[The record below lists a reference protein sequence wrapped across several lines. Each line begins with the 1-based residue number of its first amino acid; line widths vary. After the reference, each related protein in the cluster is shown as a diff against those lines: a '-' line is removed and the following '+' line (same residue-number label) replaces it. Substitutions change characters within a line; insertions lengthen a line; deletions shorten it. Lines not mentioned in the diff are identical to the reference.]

1 MPAYLDAARSVIA
14 SRRAARRVTTPER
27 LRPLDFAPF
36 EAALAALSSTDADRV
51 SALVDGADIASL
63 ARALD
68 SRSLTA
74 RDLLLHHLARVRA
87 HDDRLRSIIELNPHA
102 LDEARESDERRAAGA
117 SRGRLDGIP
126 LTVKDN
132 IATAGPL
139 HTTAGTFSLAEHVAD
154 GDAAVVAAVREA
166 GAVLLGTNNLSELA
180 GAVSTTPGVSAVG
193 GQSANPYGPDFSP
206 GGSSS
211 GTAVAVAAGLAVVG
225 IGTETS
231 GSLLAPASF
240 NGVVGMKPT
249 HGFVPGTGI
258 VPLVSTQDDAGPV
271 ARTVADAA
279 DLLEAMT
286 GGAVR
291 VESGEP
297 GGLPGSRVGVLRAEV
312 VRQRSALED
321 TTDNA
326 ALLDRAAAALEAV
339 GATCVEV
346 EVADARTTSSV
357 EKELLA
363 VVLGGLSHETMAAV
377 AAAGGP
383 ASVAELQRLGLAD
396 PERRIPRG
404 QTLVS
409 LAAVRRTT
417 AEAHAAAAAAL
428 VERSRQLLD
437 EAFERVGADVL
448 LSLSNV
454 HSPFY
459 ASAGHPAVTV
469 PLGLRSSG
477 MPVGATLI
485 GRRGADAH
493 VLRWAGALEAAT
505 HARVSPRL

>member
-1 MPAYLDAARSVIA
+1 MSVILDAARSVIA
-14 SRRAARRVTTPER
+14 SRWVARRVTTPDR

-36 EAALAALSSTDADRV
+36 EAALATISGTDAERV
-51 SALVDGADIASL
+51 SSLVEGADIASL
-63 ARALD
+63 ATALD
-68 SRSLTA
+68 SGSLSA

-87 HDDRLRSIIELNPHA
+87 LDDRLRSILELNPRA
-102 LDEARESDERRAAGA
+102 LDEARKSDERRAAGA
-117 SRGRLDGIP
+117 ARGPLDGIP

-132 IATAGPL
+132 IATAAPM
-139 HTTAGTFSLAEHVAD
+139 HTTGGTFSLADHVAD
-154 GDAAVVAAVREA
+154 ADAAVVAAVRAA
-166 GAVLLGTNNLSELA
+166 GAVVLGTNNLSELA

-193 GQSANPYGPDFSP
+193 GQTVNPHGPDVTP

-211 GTAVAVAAGLAVVG
+211 GTAVAVAAGLTVVG

-240 NGVVGMKPT
+240 NGVVAMKPT
-249 HGFVPGTGI
+249 HGLVPGAGI
-258 VPLVSTQDDAGPV
+258 MPLVATQDDAGPV

-279 DLLEAMT
+279 ALLEAMT
-286 GGAVR
+286 GGALR
-291 VESGEP
+291 VEIVGSGP
-297 GGLPGSRVGVLRAEV
+297 LPGSRVGVLRAEV
-312 VRQRSALED
+312 LRQRSALED
-321 TTDNA
+321 TTDNG
-326 ALLDRAAAALEAV
+326 ALLDRAARALEAL

-346 EVADARTTSSV
+346 EVADAKTAGAV
-357 EKELLA
+357 EKDLVA

-383 ASVAELQRLGLAD
+383 ASVVELQRLGLAD

-404 QTLVS
+404 QSFVS

-428 VERSRQLLD
+428 AERTRQLLG
-437 EAFERVGADVL
+437 EAFEHSGADVL

-454 HSPFY
+454 HSAFY

-485 GRRGADAH
+485 GRRGADAE

-505 HARVSPRL
+505 GARVSPRL